1 MVLDLSNVV
10 DKNSVLGKDIKDT
23 LKDVVHDDLLKECY
37 NKYCC
42 GNKAIK
48 DNIYYFIHYQKNRYS
63 YFSIS
68 RDETKS
74 PRKIKP
80 RPVKEYKATYDD
92 IKDDSELISNYYSKK
107 YSVSNKDNI
116 IATMTDDD
124 VLCLN
129 CGCISD
135 QRLSDVPD
143 IKYHLNNMKCPK
155 CNSEVS
161 SLLTFNKYLHNISIH
176 YRKSESK
183 DPE

>member
-1 MVLDLSNVV
+1 MVLELSNVV

-23 LKDVVHDDLLKECY
+23 LKNIQDDLLKECY

-48 DNIYYFIHYQKNRYS
+48 DNIYYFIHYQKNKYL

-68 RDETKS
+68 RDEIKS

-116 IATMTDDD
+116 VATMTDDD

-183 DPE
+183 DSE